1 MGRDQRHLRHVVI
14 LAEEISIHSPR
25 MGRDAP
31 SKSPVNAANEF
42 QSTLPAWGETLSDS
56 RFPCFPSISIHSPRM
71 GRDGPDRGLYGPIL
85 HFNPLSPHGER
96 QGLPS
101 ARMVLRISI
110 HSPRMGRDLVYCK
123 YTASMANFN
132 PLSPHGERLLNAV
145 HQLSLSV
152 ISIHSPRMG
161 RDAPPPPSRSSATIS
176 IHSPRMGRDQ
186 SCRQSGYAE
195 AISIHSPR
203 MGRDCECVLLVPRGA
218 DISIHS
224 PRMGRDGQGGGDDR
238 PGSDFNPL
246 SPHGERPLYSFG
258 NRKCAV

>member
-96 QGLPS
+96 QSRSSSPYLRRDFNPLSPHGERQGLPS

-110 HSPRMGRDLVYCK
+110 HSPRMGRD
-123 YTASMANFN
+123 
-132 PLSPHGERLLNAV
+132 
-145 HQLSLSV
+145 
-152 ISIHSPRMG
+152 
-161 RDAPPPPSRSSATIS
+161 APPPPTRSSATIS

-203 MGRDCECVLLVPRGA
+203 MGRDRSCLPRCRGP
-218 DISIHS
+218 SN
-224 PRMGRDGQGGGDDR
+224 
-238 PGSDFNPL
+238 FNPL
-246 SPHGERPLYSFG
+246 SPHGERRP
-258 NRKCAV
+258 RRRR

>member
-14 LAEEISIHSPR
+14 LAEE
-25 MGRDAP
+25 
-31 SKSPVNAANEF
+31 
-42 QSTLPAWGETLSDS
+42 
-56 RFPCFPSISIHSPRM
+56 ISIHSPRM

-96 QGLPS
+96 QSRSSSPYLRRDFNPLSPHGERQGLPS

-110 HSPRMGRDLVYCK
+110 HSPRMGRGLVYCK
-123 YTASMANFN
+123 YTARMANFNPLSPHGERLRARFGQGVGVYFN

-152 ISIHSPRMG
+152 
-161 RDAPPPPSRSSATIS
+161 
-176 IHSPRMGRDQ
+176 
-186 SCRQSGYAE
+186 
-195 AISIHSPR
+195 ISIHSPR

-246 SPHGERPLYSFG
+246 SPHGERPLNVCRSELAELFQSTLPAWGETWLYTDNTPDEAISIHSPRMG
-258 NRKCAV
+258 RDGQG

>member
-42 QSTLPAWGETLSDS
+42 QSTLPAWGETAQTGA
-56 RFPCFPSISIHSPRM
+56 FTAQFCISIHSPRM
-71 GRDGPDRGLYGPIL
+71 GRD
-85 HFNPLSPHGER
+85 SPGHPRRICG
-96 QGLPS
+96 G
-101 ARMVLRISI
+101 ISI

-123 YTASMANFN
+123 YTASMANFNPLSPHGERLRARFGQGVGVYFN

-203 MGRDCECVLLVPRGA
+203 MGRDRSCLPRCRGP
-218 DISIHS
+218 SN
-224 PRMGRDGQGGGDDR
+224 
-238 PGSDFNPL
+238 FNPL
-246 SPHGERPLYSFG
+246 SPHGERL
-258 NRKCAV
+258 